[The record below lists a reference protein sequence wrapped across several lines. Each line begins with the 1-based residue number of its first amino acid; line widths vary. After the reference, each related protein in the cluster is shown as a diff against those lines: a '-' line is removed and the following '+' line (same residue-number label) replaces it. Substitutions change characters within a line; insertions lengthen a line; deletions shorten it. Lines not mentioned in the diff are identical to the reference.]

1 MEPWLKTMVAVDDA
15 ERRGD
20 AEAAL
25 LLMSSRLLGP
35 DGRPFWRPA
44 RVSRLSQVVLL
55 GSTMPRWAVSRWIVA
70 QAHDWC
76 ARPGDPVRGNAL
88 ERAIEVRG
96 GTDGLST
103 RDEVDAQCKIFD
115 HDWVFR
121 QIYLYELGGLARFVR
136 SRGTPDLL
144 AGADHIHDW
153 ARAPMEALRL
163 VERTP
168 GTVIW
173 HRVASG
179 DRVELANIGTA
190 AVVMPGQYALGRLV
204 PISSGRM
211 FEGAPLVV
219 PRRVAERVA
228 GDPAS
233 WVDAVRASRTEIQTG
248 GDDDGLAHDVR
259 DLVWQ
264 LVLRDPAADRPP
276 VADIGAH
283 LARRALALAG
293 TIVADGYVVEPDDVD
308 PWSCLRAALLSLSV
322 VTRLPAVAERGDDA
336 VLDRLGDLLAQPVD
350 TLCRDLA
357 RKVREI
363 A

>member
-1 MEPWLKTMVAVDDA
+1 MAAVDDA

-20 AEAAL
+20 AEEAL

-35 DGRPFWRPA
+35 DGQPFWRPA
-44 RVSRLSQVVLL
+44 RVSRLTQVVLL
-55 GSTMPRWAVSRWIVA
+55 GSTLPRWAVSRWIVA
-70 QAHDWC
+70 QAHDWS
-76 ARPGDPVRGNAL
+76 AKPGDPVRGKAL
-88 ERAIEVRG
+88 RRAIEVRG
-96 GTDGLST
+96 GTGGLST

-121 QIYLYELGGLARFVR
+121 QLYLYDLGALARFVR
-136 SRGTPDLL
+136 LRGTPDLL
-144 AGADHIHDW
+144 AGADRIHDW
-153 ARAPMEALRL
+153 ARTPMEAFRL

-168 GTVIW
+168 GTVTW
-173 HRVASG
+173 DRVAG
-179 DRVELANIGTA
+179 GERVELANIGTA
-190 AVVMPGQYALGRLV
+190 AVVVPGQYVLGRLV
-204 PISSGRM
+204 PIDHGHM

-219 PRRVAERVA
+219 PRGVAERVA

-233 WVDAVRASRTEIQTG
+233 WVDAVQASRTEIQTG
-248 GDDDGLAHDVR
+248 GYDDGLAHDVR

-276 VADIGAH
+276 VADVGAH
-283 LARRALALAG
+283 LARRALALAR

-308 PWSCLRAALLSLSV
+308 PWSCLRAALVSLSV
-322 VTRLPAVAERGDDA
+322 VTRLPAVADAGDEA
-336 VLDRLGDLLAQPVD
+336 VLDRLGDLLAPPVD
-350 TLCRDLA
+350 TICRDLA